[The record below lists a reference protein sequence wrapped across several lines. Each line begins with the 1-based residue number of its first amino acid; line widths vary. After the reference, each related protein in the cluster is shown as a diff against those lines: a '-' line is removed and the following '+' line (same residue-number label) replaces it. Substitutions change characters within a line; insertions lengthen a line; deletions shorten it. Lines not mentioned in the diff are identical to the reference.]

1 MHVTGVFVALVED
14 DDVGNLLDYFAS
26 LLRKF
31 LYTTVNNR
39 RTRELNNFTS
49 INRCYVVARNIDMCR
64 RCQARC

>member
-39 RTRELNNFTS
+39 RTRELNNFTF
-49 INRCYVVARNIDMCR
+49 RPCWYLD
-64 RCQARC
+64 